1 MRYVKLTIVI
11 PEGNDFHEVHYHLGQ
26 TLGFFQDGMNSMMRV
41 QDKATVTW
49 EPVDEDGNPE
59 LT

>member
-11 PEGNDFHEVHYHLGQ
+11 PEGNDFYEVHYHLQGA
-26 TLGFFQDGMNSMMRV
+26 LGFKPNGTNSMMRLE
-41 QDKATVTW
+41 DRASVTW

-59 LT
+59 VP

>member
-11 PEGNDFHEVHYHLGQ
+11 PEGNDFYEVHYHLGARH
-26 TLGFFQDGMNSMMRV
+26 GFLQDGANSMMRF

-59 LT
+59 LM